1 MKLDASKQTWLNA
14 PNVSRIFAALPE
26 GSTRFV
32 GGCVRNA
39 ILGEPMSDFDL
50 ATQLEPEAVL
60 AALKEA
66 GIKTVPT
73 GIEHGTVTAV
83 IDGVPYEITS
93 LRKDVETD
101 GRRAV
106 VAFTKDWAEDA
117 QRRDLTMNALYADP
131 DGAVHDPCGQG
142 LEDIQ
147 ARRFRFVGS
156 ADRRVREDY
165 LRILRYFR
173 FLAFY
178 APTKKD
184 GSKIDAEA
192 LKACRENR
200 AGLKTLSAERVWS
213 ELKKTLSA
221 PNPVRAVRIMLTNE
235 ILDKVL
241 PEASNVEGLSLM
253 IDLEME
259 RKRDVDPLL
268 RLMAMSAR
276 DELAMAGLAKRLKLS
291 NSEKSRLLAWAGN
304 SVFLAPDMDERAR
317 KIAVYE
323 GGKQAVFDRAMI
335 RAAGAD
341 DPVIAGRWVVLA
353 EFARDWDIPVFP
365 LKGRDLKAAGVE
377 EGPHMGKVL
386 EALKA
391 LWVKSGFEADKARL
405 LMALTL
411 INR

>member
-1 MKLDASKQTWLNA
+1 MKLDVSKQPWLNA
-14 PNVSRIFAALPE
+14 PNVSRIFAALPK

-50 ATQLEPEAVL
+50 ATQLEPDAVV

-73 GIEHGTVTAV
+73 GIDHGTVTAV
-83 IDGVPYEITS
+83 IDGLPYEITS

-106 VAFTKDWAEDA
+106 VTFTTDWAEDA

-131 DGAVHDPCGQG
+131 DGTVHDPCRQG
-142 LEDIQ
+142 LDDVQ
-147 ARRFRFVGS
+147 ARRFRFVGN
-156 ADRRVREDY
+156 ADMRVREDY

-178 APTKKD
+178 APAKKD

-200 AGLKTLSAERVWS
+200 AGLKTLSSERVWI

-221 PNPVRAVRIMLTNE
+221 PSPVRAVRIMLTNE

-253 IDLEME
+253 VDLEGN
-259 RKRDVDPLL
+259 RNFDVDPLL

-276 DELAMAGLAKRLKLS
+276 EELAMAGLAKRLKLS
-291 NSEKSRLLAWAGN
+291 NSEKSRLLAWAGDRV
-304 SVFLAPDMDERAR
+304 SLTPDMDDRTR

-323 GGKQAVFDRAMI
+323 GGKQAIFDRAMI

-341 DPVIAGRWVVLA
+341 DPLIAGRWVALA
-353 EFARDWDIPVFP
+353 EFAREWDIPVFP

-377 EGPHMGKVL
+377 DGPRMGKIL